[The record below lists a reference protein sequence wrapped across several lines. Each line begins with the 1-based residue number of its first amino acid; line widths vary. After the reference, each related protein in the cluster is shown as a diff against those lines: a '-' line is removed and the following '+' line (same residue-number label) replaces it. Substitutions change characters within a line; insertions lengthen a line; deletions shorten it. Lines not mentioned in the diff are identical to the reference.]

1 MQKTKLA
8 HSAFTLI
15 EIMIVVAIIGL
26 LAAIAVPNFVKSRA
40 RAQTQ
45 ICIEN
50 LAQIEAAKQMW
61 GVEKGKVEGDAPSSV
76 DLIGDQLYIK
86 KMPACPAGGI
96 YEFQR
101 IGQTATCSIS
111 GHTL

>member
-26 LAAIAVPNFVKSRA
+26 LAAIAVPNFVKVRA

-45 ICIEN
+45 VCVEN
-50 LAQIEAAKQMW
+50 LAQIEAAKQLW
-61 GVEKGKVEGDAPSSV
+61 GVEKGKVDGDVPSLV
-76 DLIGDQLYIK
+76 DLIGDELYIK

-96 YEFQR
+96 YGFR
-101 IGQTATCSIS
+101 AIGQTATCSIT